1 VLPFAGCYPEQVE
14 PILSWVFTSIGVSPF
29 LPWAHQMCALLSRTS
44 SARTPRWPSRLC
56 RRVSMSRKIGL
67 SLSRLP
73 PLARFPSS
81 SPPHRMGRSLLRQP
95 WSQPSPRSKA
105 PSSLRGSS
113 IRPFSRDT
121 VRHILVPEGIRT
133 RLSWP
138 RRPCVRSAR
147 SADVGGP
154 SHRRELMVTACV
166 VWNLSALFRRTRR
179 PARGVASRP
188 AETACRSTAPMPGEA
203 RDPACL
209 PHVPTET
216 NVVFLAEATTLLR
229 RPESCSLHTPGHA
242 VDAMPISSSGSST
255 LPEGPVY
262 VPVDAEPA
270 SSDAWRPGP
279 CQVHRSPSRR

>member
-29 LPWAHQMCALLSRTS
+29 LPRAHQMCALLSRTS
-44 SARTPRWPSRLC
+44 SARTPRWSNRLC

-81 SPPHRMGRSLLRQP
+81 SPPHRLGRSLLRQP

-105 PSSLRGSS
+105 PSPLRGPS
-113 IRPFSRDT
+113 IRS
-121 VRHILVPEGIRT
+121 V
-133 RLSWP
+133 
-138 RRPCVRSAR
+138 R
-147 SADVGGP
+147 SADVGEP
-154 SHRRELMVTACV
+154 SPRRGLLVTACV